1 MLENKVRSFAT
12 DLVRSLSSC
21 FGQLPNSLAVNQN
34 NCLPASTSQV
44 AMALKLMSLIRSFP
58 AFVHGQDEARGSV
71 QSPAAE
77 ENHRQP
83 PGLHQ
88 DHQYS
93 FFFLIIIKIMQ
104 IVIKHCLVQDHPNH
118 YHQHHDDHQV
128 GALSPMMLA
137 STGRRLQVS
146 KLLLLHRNGDND
158 DDNHNEDTDDDDDDD
173 NLHHE
178 DNDNNDD
185 RATGCES
192 EEGRQPL
199 LLGDELDLLLQR

>member
-44 AMALKLMSLIRSFP
+44 AMALKLKCLIKPFP

-93 FFFLIIIKIMQ
+93 FFFLIIIKIMK
-104 IVIKHCLVQDHPNH
+104 IVIKQDHPNH

-146 KLLLLHRNGDND
+146 KLLLLHRNEYNDD
-158 DDNHNEDTDDDDDDD
+158 DDNHNKDNDDDDDD
-173 NLHHE
+173 NHNK

>member
-1 MLENKVRSFAT
+1 MKMLENKVRSFAT

-44 AMALKLMSLIRSFP
+44 AMALKLKRLIKSFP

-104 IVIKHCLVQDHPNH
+104 IVIKHCLSKIIQIIIT
-118 YHQHHDDHQV
+118 
-128 GALSPMMLA
+128 SIMMIIRSA
-137 STGRRLQVS
+137 
-146 KLLLLHRNGDND
+146 
-158 DDNHNEDTDDDDDDD
+158 
-173 NLHHE
+173 
-178 DNDNNDD
+178 
-185 RATGCES
+185 
-192 EEGRQPL
+192 P
-199 LLGDELDLLLQR
+199 

>member
-1 MLENKVRSFAT
+1 
-12 DLVRSLSSC
+12 
-21 FGQLPNSLAVNQN
+21 
-34 NCLPASTSQV
+34 
-44 AMALKLMSLIRSFP
+44 
-58 AFVHGQDEARGSV
+58 
-71 QSPAAE
+71 
-77 ENHRQP
+77 
-83 PGLHQ
+83 
-88 DHQYS
+88 
-93 FFFLIIIKIMQ
+93 MQ

-146 KLLLLHRNGDND
+146 KLLLLHRNEDNDD
-158 DDNHNEDTDDDDDDD
+158 DDNHN
-173 NLHHE
+173 E